1 MRTIKIEIEDTIYD
15 KIVESGIDIQE
26 KFKELV
32 YDFAYNSYPGISTK
46 EAEQRVRDALK
57 RYKSGK
63 YEFDSYDKSFV
74 EKLDSYI
81 DNL

>member
-1 MRTIKIEIEDTIYD
+1 MHTIKIEIEDTVYD
-15 KIVESGIDIQE
+15 KIVESGVDMQE
-26 KFKELV
+26 KLKEMIC
-32 YDFAYNSYPGISTK
+32 DFADNGYPGISTK
-46 EAEQRVRDALK
+46 EARQRVADALK